1 MAAWTHYATW
11 DGNNRKVYATYR
23 KYVTQNA
30 PGRRST
36 KDLDCSDLS
45 ITLIIEFA
53 AKYGLPVTFK
63 DAEGAFYSSKARSAI
78 VPKTSG
84 YDGAGAGA
92 GAPRYDE
99 DTRVWDNSEKFLA
112 VVRDKLQTKSLYLY
126 NMELNSPSGP
136 DSGDL
141 MIRYRTKWF
150 GTKVDQKNT
159 HTALV
164 YQSYAPGAPHLL
176 ENRKDVPSFP
186 GRDQANSQPNTEY
199 FRGTVD
205 ASTGVTTYRAPD
217 MDTHFDFL
225 NSPADRKRIAELIY
239 FANARQLRDEGF
251 EFYRF
256 KEGVVDNFADWNGEA
271 NTFPYWRL

>member
-1 MAAWTHYATW
+1 MAAWTHFATW

-63 DAEGAFYSSKARSAI
+63 DAEGAIYSSKARSAL
-78 VPKTSG
+78 VPTTSG

-92 GAPRYDE
+92 GAPRYAE
-99 DTRVWDNSEKFLA
+99 AATVWDTSEKFTT

-126 NMELNSPSGP
+126 NMELNSTSGP
-136 DSGDL
+136 DPGDL
-141 MIRYRTKWF
+141 MIRYSTKWF
-150 GTKVDQKNT
+150 GMKVDQKNT

-164 YQSYAPGAPHLL
+164 YQSYAPSVPHLL

-205 ASTGVTTYRAPD
+205 GSGVTAYRAAD
-217 MDTHFDFL
+217 MDTHFDYL
-225 NSPADRKRIAELIY
+225 NSPADKKRIAELIY
-239 FANARQLRDEGF
+239 FANARQLKDEGF
-251 EFYRF
+251 DFYRF
-256 KEGVVDNFADWNGEA
+256 RSGVVDNLAGWDGQP
-271 NTFPYWRL
+271 NTFPYWTQ

>member
-1 MAAWTHYATW
+1 MAAWRHFASW
-11 DGNNRKVYATYR
+11 DGKVYTAYR
-23 KYVTQNA
+23 KYVTQTA

-45 ITLIIEFA
+45 ITLVIEFA
-53 AKYGLPVTFK
+53 SKNGLPVTFK
-63 DAEGAFYSSKARSAI
+63 DAEGAFYSSKARSPL

-84 YDGAGAGA
+84 FDGAGAGA
-92 GAPRYDE
+92 AAPRYDE
-99 DTRVWDNSEKFLA
+99 GAPVWDSSEKFIA
-112 VVRDKLQTKSLYLY
+112 VVRDKMQTKSLYLY
-126 NMELNSPSGP
+126 NMELNSTSGP

-150 GTKVDQKNT
+150 GTKVDQANT

-164 YQSYAPGAPHLL
+164 FQTYGPSVPHQL
-176 ENRKDVPSFP
+176 ENRTDVPSFP

-205 ASTGVTTYRAPD
+205 VSTGITAYRKPD

-251 EFYRF
+251 EFYKFRQ
-256 KEGVVDNFADWNGEA
+256 GVVDNYTDWDGSA
-271 NTFPYWRL
+271 ATFPYWRL